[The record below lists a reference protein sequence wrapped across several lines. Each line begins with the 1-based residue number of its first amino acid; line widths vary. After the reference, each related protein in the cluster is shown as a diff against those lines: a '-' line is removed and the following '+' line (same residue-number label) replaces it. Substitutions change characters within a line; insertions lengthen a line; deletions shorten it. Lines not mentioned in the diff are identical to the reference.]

1 MLRAGRGVVVSLW
14 RARLGAGVLACM
26 LALGVLLVGGVS
38 SAGAAPK
45 QVIDSWSQDG
55 PGGVAVN
62 QASGDVYVVAVN
74 SDTVERFDAGG
85 SLLSSI
91 GGPCSSPSTCA
102 EGEFSFGG
110 ALAGVAVAPDGS
122 VYVADT
128 ANHRVQKFTADGTF
142 VLTFGLDVD
151 PGGGASVEVCTS
163 GCQRGVA
170 GSGAGELS
178 APIGVAV
185 DPTTGDVLVA
195 ERDNQRVQRFD
206 STGTFVS
213 LVAGGLSDPRR
224 VAVDSTGAIYV
235 LEHLS
240 RVLKLASDGAPG
252 TTFAP
257 SLISPNGDL
266 SPSELAIG
274 HGVVPADDRVFV
286 VQLNPA
292 SGGLSGEVLELDTA
306 GGLVETHRLPWRE
319 AAGLAVHS
327 SSGRVYVAENNFN
340 IQRILVLGVAPQTAT
355 IRDTT
360 DVTATSATL
369 NGTVNPGGGLPVG
382 YHFEAS
388 ADNGATWT
396 RFPVSDVPVGDGSA
410 DIDVSQ
416 PATDLQPGT
425 DYLVRLVASNE
436 FGATVV
442 SGVDAFTTPV
452 APPFVTTLKASQL
465 RPRAAQLV
473 GEVNPNSL
481 PTTYHFEYGTTTG
494 YGTSVPVPD
503 ASAGDEGAFVT
514 VTQQISNLAPGTVY
528 HYRLVATNSAGTTP
542 GEDRMFTTRALD
554 PDPAGPRAYELVSP
568 ADKVG
573 GTGVGHWY
581 GGPDAAGLAGFAA
594 WDGER
599 FAVHGTLGSVLI
611 EGKMTFIDDWSFAE
625 RTPAGWVNKP
635 GLSKRTF
642 GVEAIADAQLTNAA
656 GDFSLTAFVG
666 AHVMRLFP
674 EMENWPDLG
683 VPMLRRWTEDGW
695 EVFGPFDPFDPAQGS
710 NLGSSSKA
718 IAEDGSA
725 VATSSPWTRGL
736 AGPGDPS
743 LDLVD
748 LGDPDSRDDDPSSV
762 YLDEITG
769 PFTDVFPGD
778 DRVRELVNVCTEG
791 TLIPVPGGAGPC
803 PAKPANRDASLISP
817 GGASLTPV
825 GGDTP
830 SSVFSADGSRLFFM
844 SPTPALSGFG
854 PAQLYVR
861 QRNSDGKVLTRWV
874 SQSEVEDQADSLR
887 APALFEGA
895 SRDGDKVF
903 FRTTSPLT
911 ADDPN
916 QGVGTVSPDGGVI
929 SGQPSAQSSDLYM
942 YDIPDGPDGN
952 PSTPDGDPAGGDLTR
967 ISAGPDGTGDC
978 SSPGQPS
985 FAALRFASH
994 DASRVYFACA
1004 APLAGAVAT
1013 DSGNITS
1020 PGGTPTTSDAV
1031 NLYLYDA
1038 SEPVEQRWRFVAR
1051 LPRSGVIGACATT
1064 AAARGSSLAASP
1076 GGTGDSVS
1084 LNDKN
1089 SCVRGVSDGSLV
1101 TLFTAERLTADDPD
1115 GGSLDI
1121 YAYDPVRD
1129 ELTRISAPQGGPD
1142 GTYPCQPGQETGV
1155 LCHADPGIGP
1165 GPMPLEMLNV
1175 ATRPDSG
1182 ADLAFF
1188 HSAKQLV
1195 AEDTDDA
1202 YDVYQWRSG
1211 ELSLISTGRS
1221 ETDGAFYL
1229 GNDRTGQNVYFATR
1243 DQLTWQDKDRVLD
1256 VYTARID
1263 GGIPEPVKPTPC
1275 ESMADRCQAPGAG
1288 PEATKIGSG
1297 SAGSGNKALRPK
1309 KALFLRRLSAA
1320 QRRAAAKRGVIAVRV
1335 RSTHPALIK
1344 VTARAKI
1351 ARKGRTVAKGQ
1362 KRLRKATTTTIR
1374 LRLNTSARKRLRAG
1388 KTLKL
1393 TIVAK
1398 SRGAQ
1403 PKAITAKLKRRQAFR

>member
-1 MLRAGRGVVVSLW
+1 MTIMSRAGRGVDVSLW
-14 RARLGAGVLACM
+14 RVRVGAGALACI

-45 QVIDSWSQDG
+45 QVIDSWEVPDR
-55 PGGVAVN
+55 PAGVAVN
-62 QASGDVYVVAVN
+62 QASGDVYVVAIDSN
-74 SDTVERFDAGG
+74 TVERFDAGG
-85 SLLSSI
+85 SQLSSV
-91 GGPCSSPSTCA
+91 GGPCSSPSSCA

-110 ALAGVAVAPDGS
+110 ELAGVAVAPDGS

-128 ANHRVQKFTADGTF
+128 ANHRIQKFTADGTF
-142 VLTFGLDVD
+142 VSTFGLDVD
-151 PGGGASVEVCTS
+151 PAGGAAVEVCTS
-163 GCQRGVA
+163 GCKRGVA
-170 GSGAGELS
+170 GSGLGALS
-178 APIGVAV
+178 APVGVAV

-206 STGTFVS
+206 STGAFVS
-213 LVAGGLSDPRR
+213 LVASGLSDPRR

-235 LEHLS
+235 LEYQN
-240 RVLKLASDGAPG
+240 RVLKFASDGGPG
-252 TTFAP
+252 TTLAP
-257 SLISPNGDL
+257 TVVNPNGDR
-266 SPSELAIG
+266 SPSELAIS

-286 VQLNPA
+286 VQRYINPIA
-292 SGGLSGEVLELDTA
+292 NRFEGGEVLELDTA
-306 GGLVETHRLPWRE
+306 GGLVEGHRVPGLH
-319 AAGLAVHS
+319 AAGLAMHS
-327 SSGRVYVAENNFN
+327 SSGRVYVAENDFQ
-340 IQRILVLGVAPQTAT
+340 IQRVLVLGVAPQTAT

-360 DVTATSATL
+360 EVGATTATL
-369 NGTVNPGGGLPVG
+369 NGTVNPGGGLAIG
-382 YHFEAS
+382 YRFEVS
-388 ADNGATWT
+388 ADGGATWT

-416 PATDLQPGT
+416 PATGLQPGT
-425 DYLVRLVASNE
+425 DYLARLVATNE
-436 FGATVV
+436 FGATVI
-442 SGVDAFTTPV
+442 SDADAFTTPV

-465 RPRAAQLV
+465 RPRGAQLV
-473 GEVNPNSL
+473 GQVNPNSL

-494 YGTSVPVPD
+494 YGTSVPVPE

-514 VTQQISNLAPGTVY
+514 VTQQIDGLAPGTVY

-542 GEDRMFTTRALD
+542 GEDRTFITRALD
-554 PDPAGPRAYELVSP
+554 LAPVGPRAYELVSP
-568 ADKVG
+568 AHKVG

-581 GGPDAAGLAGFAA
+581 GGPDAVGQVGFAA

-599 FAVHGTLGSVLI
+599 FAVHGKSGSVLI

-625 RTPAGWVNKP
+625 RTPSGWVNKP

-642 GVEAIADAQLTNAA
+642 GVEAIADATPSGATE
-656 GDFSLTAFVG
+656 DFSLSVWDG
-666 AHVMRLFP
+666 AHAIRIFP
-674 EMENWPDLG
+674 EMEHWIDNNHLI
-683 VPMLRRWTEDGW
+683 MRRWSEPGW
-695 EVFGPFDPFDPAQGS
+695 QTFAVDPAGGAP
-710 NLGSSSKA
+710 LGNGQEA
-718 IAEDGSA
+718 LAVDGSA
-725 VATSSPWTRGL
+725 LAMSYFGARGL
-736 AGPGDPS
+736 AGLGDPS
-743 LDLVD
+743 VDVD
-748 LGDPDSRDDDPSSV
+748 LGGPDVNDDPENV

-769 PFTDVFPGD
+769 AFTDVFPGD
-778 DRVRELVNVCTEG
+778 DGVRELVNVCTEG
-791 TLIPVPGGAGPC
+791 TVLPSGPC
-803 PAKPANRDASLISP
+803 ADPDPGRDARLTSL
-817 GGASLTPV
+817 GGASLAIS
-825 GGDTP
+825 DLAP
-830 SSVFSADGSRLFFM
+830 SVISADGSRVFFM
-844 SPTPALSGFG
+844 SPDPKLAGGPHPNRDSFG

-861 QRNSDGKVLTRWV
+861 QRNADGKVLTRWI
-874 SQSEVEDQADSLR
+874 SQSEVQGQAESLR

-916 QGVGTVSPDGGVI
+916 HGVGTVSPDGGVI
-929 SGQPSAQSSDLYM
+929 SGLPSAQSSDLYM
-942 YDIPDGPDGN
+942 YDLPDGPDGN
-952 PSTPDGDPAGGDLTR
+952 PSTPDGDPAGGTLTR
-967 ISAGPDGTGDC
+967 VSAGPDGTGDC
-978 SSPGQPS
+978 NSPGLPS

-1004 APLAGAVAT
+1004 APLAGAVTT

-1020 PGGTPTTSDAV
+1020 PGGTPTSIDAA

-1038 SEPVEQRWRFVAR
+1038 NEAVQQRWRFIAR
-1051 LPRSGVIGACATT
+1051 LPRSGAVGECATT
-1064 AAARGSSLAASP
+1064 AAGRGSSLAATP
-1076 GGTGDSVS
+1076 GGTGDNVS
-1084 LNDKN
+1084 LSSKN

-1101 TLFTAERLTADDPD
+1101 TLFTAGRLTADDPD
-1115 GGSLDI
+1115 EGSLDI

-1142 GTYPCQPGQETGV
+1142 GTYPCQAGQTTGV
-1155 LCHADPGIGP
+1155 PCHADPGIGP

-1175 ATRPDSG
+1175 ATRPDG

-1211 ELSLISTGRS
+1211 ELSLISTGHS
-1221 ETDGAFYL
+1221 DTDGAFYL
-1229 GNDRTGQNVYFATR
+1229 GNDRAGQNVYFATR

-1288 PEATKIGSG
+1288 PEATKIDSG
-1297 SAGSGNKALRPK
+1297 VAGSGNKALRPK

-1320 QRRAAAKRGVIAVRV
+1320 QRRAAARRGVIAVRV

-1344 VTARAKI
+1344 VTAKAKT
-1351 ARKGRTVAKGQ
+1351 ARKTRTIAKSQ
-1362 KRLRKATTTTIR
+1362 KRLRKAATTTIR
-1374 LRLNTSARKRLRAG
+1374 LRLNTSARNRLRAG
-1388 KTLKL
+1388 KALRLK
-1393 TIVAK
+1393 IVAK
-1398 SRGAQ
+1398 SRGAR
-1403 PKAITAKLKRRQAFR
+1403 PKAITPTLKR